1 MGAWVGWLR
10 PTKVVGVTEREMM
23 TTEQVAARLRI
34 TPGAV
39 RALTFRGT
47 GPPSTKVGKR
57 RLYPTVE
64 FETWLEEGMLRK
76 MGYIQ

>member
-1 MGAWVGWLR
+1 MTA
-10 PTKVVGVTEREMM
+10 EMM

-47 GPPSTKVGKR
+47 GPPSVKVGKR
-57 RLYPTVE
+57 RLYPRPE
-64 FETWLEEGMLRK
+64 FDRWLEDGLLRK
-76 MGYIQ
+76 MAGGGS